1 MGRIG
6 ADRDGS
12 GRIGPGLTKMTDKMS
27 GVWWGLACWL
37 AALVRGVGPVGY
49 GAAGPADSRLP
60 GPAAHGLATDDFWFV
75 SFLLH

>member
-1 MGRIG
+1 
-6 ADRDGS
+6 
-12 GRIGPGLTKMTDKMS
+12 
-27 GVWWGLACWL
+27 
-37 AALVRGVGPVGY
+37 VGPVGY